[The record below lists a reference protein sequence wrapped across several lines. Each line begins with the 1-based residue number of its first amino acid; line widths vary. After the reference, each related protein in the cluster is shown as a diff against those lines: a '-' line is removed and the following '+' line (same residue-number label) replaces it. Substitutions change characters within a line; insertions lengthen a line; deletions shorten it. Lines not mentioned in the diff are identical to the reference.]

1 MRFLT
6 LLLSTVLVL
15 STSILLAADGDKDAA
30 KAPGTPAYYELS
42 PSIVANVRGRAKYI
56 RCDVQL
62 MTRDE
67 TKLPAIALHAPALR
81 HELLLLLSDQQ
92 GMEIR
97 TSKGK
102 EKLRK
107 VALRSLQGVMKKLV
121 GDETIDDLFFT
132 TYLVQ

>member
-6 LLLSTVLVL
+6 LLVSAVLVL
-15 STSILLAADGDKDAA
+15 FASILLAADGDGDEA
-30 KAPGTPAYYELS
+30 KAPATIAYYELS
-42 PSIVANVRGRAKYI
+42 PSIVVNVKGRAKYI

-67 TKLPAIALHAPALR
+67 AKIPAISLHAPALR
-81 HELLLLLSDQQ
+81 HELILLLSDQQ
-92 GMEIR
+92 GTEIR

-102 EKLRK
+102 EKLRATVLK
-107 VALRSLQGVMKKLV
+107 SLKGVMKRLV